1 MKSAANPAVIDWALK
16 RAGKTPED
24 LKNTVS
30 KRVQE
35 WIDGK
40 GKAPTI
46 KQLEKLA
53 KATHVLVPCF
63 FQDEPPQL
71 PLQISDFRTFDS
83 RSPAEPSPE
92 LYDVINLMLS
102 RQDWLDDYLE
112 DVGSETL
119 DFVGSCKGK
128 SVGDSVS
135 MMRQLLD
142 MEHGWARGM
151 QEDAAV
157 RFLRETIEHRG
168 VCVCAG
174 SYVGNSTNRPLRVS
188 EFRGF
193 VLSDRRA
200 PVIFINTSDAYSA
213 QLFTLAHEFA
223 HLLFDDTG
231 VDDVALA
238 FSAGDRESDCDA
250 VAAEFLVPAAMV
262 HDAFDSMDD
271 DSALEEI
278 KKLTKVSEVVCLR
291 RARDLGRIDRDEF
304 NKRYEDYSN
313 RLRDALARN
322 KRKTRAPGDGPRFY
336 TLQKNHLGALFPK
349 AIYTALQSE
358 YLLYSDAY
366 RLTGLSAKSF
376 KGFFEREGMYV

>member
-1 MKSAANPAVIDWALK
+1 MIDWALK

-40 GKAPTI
+40 GKAPTV
-46 KQLEKLA
+46 KQLERLA
-53 KATHVLVPCF
+53 KATQVLVPHF
-63 FQDEPPQL
+63 FQGEPPRI

-112 DVGSETL
+112 DVGGETL

-142 MEHGWARGM
+142 MDHGWARGM

-168 VCVCAG
+168 VCACAG

-200 PVIFINTSDAYSA
+200 PVILINTSDAYSA
-213 QLFTLAHEFA
+213 QPFTLAHEFA

-238 FSAGDRESDCDA
+238 FSGGTGSPTATLSQRSFSSPLQWCTMPSIA
-250 VAAEFLVPAAMV
+250 WTMTVR
-262 HDAFDSMDD
+262 S
-271 DSALEEI
+271 
-278 KKLTKVSEVVCLR
+278 KKSR
-291 RARDLGRIDRDEF
+291 
-304 NKRYEDYSN
+304 S
-313 RLRDALARN
+313 
-322 KRKTRAPGDGPRFY
+322 
-336 TLQKNHLGALFPK
+336 
-349 AIYTALQSE
+349 
-358 YLLYSDAY
+358 
-366 RLTGLSAKSF
+366 
-376 KGFFEREGMYV
+376 